1 MVIGTVEFKLELIR
15 RLHFVENR
23 DQSCLV
29 RVEPHDVEHRA
40 RLDAESEARGTQG
53 RLPKIEQH
61 PRAEGAVD
69 DS

>member
-40 RLDAESEARGTQG
+40 RLDAESEA
-53 RLPKIEQH
+53 
-61 PRAEGAVD
+61 
-69 DS
+69 